1 MSGYR
6 IKKQISISI
15 VASIFLAQQSLY
27 ALPSGG
33 KFTHGS
39 GGTIT
44 SGNGSMDITGIKG
57 TGGKGNNYVINWGGG
72 FGINKGEDVN
82 FHNKTKGTG
91 GGTFLNIDLKGKTSQ
106 INGDLNAN
114 GNNIFIINPAG
125 MTIGKDGAINGAN
138 QFGFSSMALNASQIT
153 AFANNSDESKN
164 YNFFYPSNFKQNK
177 GDLVNLGTIEANNI
191 YLVGNKVEL
200 GKVKNVNGGNT
211 QVDIDGNYVYVNVGK
226 LNENGILTQGKLK
239 VNANARKMG
248 YLEDTMTNFYTEGK
262 SYTFFEDNIIQTTN
276 NGEAGAKWDKA
287 LTVENATEWN
297 YFADVWNGDR
307 EANTTILDKIAVVR
321 LIDNIDFGNTITK
334 TVGINDRAFTGIFD
348 GNGKTLFNLNLA
360 TQTNKD
366 GLTYT
371 GLFGIVNQNAYIANF
386 YVYGV
391 KFTGKVQLGGTV
403 VARMMGG
410 TIDNVHV
417 DGRNGILKASAGDSK
432 STALGGLIGEISAS
446 NNVTIK
452 NSSVKNFQEISVTGT
467 GENRKW
473 PTTSVGGFVGNAYVE
488 QNTKVSFENS
498 LVQNIQNIK
507 LTSDASEAEIG
518 AGGFMGTATGWA
530 NGAMSFK
537 NIEVQDLGNISATM
551 GEMTYGV
558 GVGGFIG
565 VLNRNASFENIYVN
579 IDGVIEARKDKD
591 MPESAT
597 IDTFVLAGGF
607 IGKVAGGTSIDK
619 MNDVKIVLEQNAK
632 IKAYTELR
640 HPFSYAGAGGFIGG
654 AFNFGKDGT
663 SEPALAMLNVEESK
677 NLDIEYKGGN
687 FSNAI
692 EATTYFVGNYV
703 PDGDKYK
710 YESEGMF
717 IGIFED
723 TSNIQYNYKG
733 NSQGIDTDNSY
744 EMRSDKFTRIQ
755 KGLSIGDP
763 DYYKPVNNGNS
774 VIVPPTQ
781 IKLDNSDYA
790 GVEESIKD
798 IFDEFKNSGY
808 ELDLNTN
815 DGVITFYYKGDKNT
829 KIEISLSDL
838 EGKDFVGFV
847 NALKGKVKDLGNEEF
862 NSLYQTLDF
871 ISAVASNGNVGDKDN
886 VDNTRPD
893 YENTIH
899 YSLKN
904 SSSNYKNGGKALGE
918 YTTKLASLLSYV
930 DGMQEDLK
938 NNKELQEEF
947 IKNWGGNSLE
957 EAYKNYVSF
966 YEAFNNKYGALEDAY
981 KAIEN
986 EYLSVTERLRQAYK
1000 NYQENQTGANE
1011 AELIFAAEAYN
1022 SFMKAN
1028 GDTILALEEPAY
1040 KSGANKIN
1048 NTHAFLKNKLGA
1060 SYASIENGLKGIDFS
1075 GNGKD
1080 GKYDSAD
1087 NGYFA
1092 NSSGSLTIFAD
1103 FATKDSKGTRATLT
1117 LPDTSDLDGINPP
1130 RPSLPDTDLIED
1142 ERGSVLVLKE
1152 EDEEKDVI
1160 EQEEIEYTDGQ
1171 EGGSLC
1177 IVSDGFT
1184 THNPCSA
1191 GRI

>member
-39 GGTIT
+39 SGTIT
-44 SGNGSMDITGIKG
+44 SGKGSMDITGIKG
-57 TGGKGNNYVINWGGG
+57 TGGGNNYVINWGGG

-82 FHNKTKGTG
+82 FHNKTKGNG

-177 GDLVNLGTIEANNI
+177 GDLVNLGTIQANEI
-191 YLVGNKVEL
+191 KLVGNKVEL
-200 GKVKNVNGGNT
+200 GKIENNGNNKTNVS
-211 QVDIDGNYVYVNVGK
+211 IDGNYVYVNMGK
-226 LNENGILTQGKLK
+226 IKNPLMSKTIK
-239 VNANARKMG
+239 VEANARIRG
-248 YLEDTMTNFYTEGK
+248 YQEDTMKNFHDGGK
-262 SYTFFEDNIIQTTN
+262 GYTFFNDSNLISTQGN
-276 NGEAGAKWDKA
+276 DWRKS
-287 LTVENATEWN
+287 LTLENTTEWN
-297 YFADVWNGDR
+297 FFAEAWNNPDKYNLQEVGDDV
-307 EANTTILDKIAVVR
+307 TVR
-321 LIDNIDFGNTITK
+321 LLNDIDFK
-334 TVGINDRAFTGIFD
+334 WQKADTVGINNQAFKGIFD
-348 GNGKTLFNLNLA
+348 GGGYKLENVTL
-360 TQTNKD
+360 TSQI
-366 GLTYT
+366 GSGGTYT
-371 GLFGIVNQNAYIANF
+371 GLFGIVEGGTIANLILS
-386 YVYGV
+386 GV
-391 KFTGKVQLGGTV
+391 AFSGEVQTGGSIAAVMK
-403 VARMMGG
+403 GG

-417 DGRNGILKASAGDSK
+417 DGKNGSISASTANDKNS
-432 STALGGLIGEISAS
+432 ALGGMVGSIEGNSK
-446 NNVTIK
+446 VVIK
-452 NSSVKNFQEISVTGT
+452 NSSVKNFNSISM
-467 GENRKW
+467 
-473 PTTSVGGFVGNAYVE
+473 TSNASSGNPALGVGGFVGAISNGEV
-488 QNTKVSFENS
+488 TFENILLDS
-498 LVQNIQNIK
+498 IGNIEAN
-507 LTSDASEAEIG
+507 DVSENKNSGLGKEVG
-518 AGGFMGTATGWA
+518 AGGF
-530 NGAMSFK
+530 
-537 NIEVQDLGNISATM
+537 
-551 GEMTYGV
+551 V
-558 GVGGFIG
+558 G
-565 VLNRNASFENIYVN
+565 
-579 IDGVIEARKDKD
+579 K
-591 MPESAT
+591 
-597 IDTFVLAGGF
+597 VLAGGSGNLVF
-607 IGKVAGGTSIDK
+607 KDIDIKNLGNVNVTTNEELTMFTGGAGGFVGVLNSGASFQNIYIDI
-619 MNDVKIVLEQNAK
+619 NGG
-632 IKAYTELR
+632 IKAEKTQDDARVSSSAMMAGGLIGNISNAITIKDLSGIKIDLDKAASIQAINKRSEKTNLKR
-640 HPFSYAGAGGFIGG
+640 YAGAGGLIGG
-654 AFNFGKDGT
+654 SFSMGNSSLLDVAIQSASNNQILIQGD
-663 SEPALAMLNVEESK
+663 EESAIQARIDGVFEGFDMVGK
-677 NLDIEYKGGN
+677 NTISGLIKNNPN
-687 FSNAI
+687 FALSK
-692 EATTYFVGNYV
+692 V
-703 PDGDKYK
+703 
-710 YESEGMF
+710 
-717 IGIFED
+717 
-723 TSNIQYNYKG
+723 
-733 NSQGIDTDNSY
+733 DN
-744 EMRSDKFTRIQ
+744 FN
-755 KGLSIGDP
+755 GFNG
-763 DYYKPVNNGNS
+763 YYKESKIDNG
-774 VIVPPTQ
+774 ITPPPTQ
-781 IKLDNSDYA
+781 IKLDDSDYA

-838 EGKDFVGFV
+838 EGKNFVDFVE
-847 NALKGKVKDLGNEEF
+847 ALATKAKAEYEKYVDIPEDKITAEEKQKLEQF

-871 ISAVASNGNVGDKDN
+871 ISEVASNGNVGDKDN

-918 YTTKLASLLSYV
+918 YTAKLASLLSYV

-966 YEAFNNKYGALEDAY
+966 YEAFNKKYGALEDAY

-1048 NTHAFLKNKLGA
+1048 NTHTFLKNKLGA
-1060 SYASIENGLKGIDFS
+1060 SYASIENGLNGIDFS

-1130 RPSLPDTDLIED
+1130 TPSLPDTDLIED